1 MTKSHSIN
9 LVIEHDDDAFFDVV
23 LPNLFRS
30 IRDNGVLLSVDR
42 WHHEELTITLIGKT
56 KDVKKAIVESFDE
69 QDAIDIIDTM
79 IAR

>member
-42 WHHEELTITLIGKT
+42 WQHEELAITLIGET
-56 KDVKKAIVESFDE
+56 KAVERAIVESFDE
-69 QDAIDIIDTM
+69 QDAIDMIDTM
-79 IAR
+79 IVR